1 MIAINKLVNYKITPH
16 FFNYDEIYSTTKII
30 CSDCGFEREDDIHFR
45 NGGQICDNP
54 DGPCAC
60 GAWHFKDK

>member
-1 MIAINKLVNYKITPH
+1 MIVKNKLVNYKIIPH
-16 FFNYDEIYSTTKII
+16 FFNYDYYLSEGHK
-30 CSDCGFEREDDIHFR
+30 CCDCGLDKEDEIHFR